1 MGFSMVISSAVIFIS
16 LFASLA
22 IILSIV
28 SSIYKTNDAIVN
40 SAKVN
45 SQINN
50 TSIRISSIT
59 LDTNDRK
66 HITITLNN
74 DGKSKLFNY
83 TYFDLIVTYDADIN
97 GNMTHVTEQLR
108 YSDSSLSYGQWIISI
123 QNDIVD
129 PKILN
134 PNEVAIIDAMLS
146 NDVASNGRVIVTI
159 STDNG
164 SIATLAIQL

>member
-1 MGFSMVISSAVIFIS
+1 MGFSIVISSAVIFIS

-45 SQINN
+45 SQINS

-97 GNMTHVTEQLR
+97 GNMIQVTEQLR

>member
-1 MGFSMVISSAVIFIS
+1 MGFSIVISSAVIFIS

-97 GNMTHVTEQLR
+97 GNMIQVTEQLR

>member
-1 MGFSMVISSAVIFIS
+1 MGFSIVISSAVIFIS

-22 IILSIV
+22 IILSIT
-28 SSIYKTNDAIVN
+28 SSIYKANDAIVN
-40 SAKVN
+40 SAKIN

-50 TSIRISSIT
+50 TSIRISNIA
-59 LDTNDRK
+59 LDTDDRK

-97 GNMTHVTEQLR
+97 GNMTRVTEQLR
-108 YSDSSLSYGQWIISI
+108 YNDSSLLEGQWTISI

-146 NDVASNGRVIVTI
+146 NDVASNGRIIVTI

>member
-1 MGFSMVISSAVIFIS
+1 MGFSIVISSAVIFIS

-22 IILSIV
+22 IILSIT
-28 SSIYKTNDAIVN
+28 SSIYKANDAIVN
-40 SAKVN
+40 SAKIN

-66 HITITLNN
+66 HLIITLNN

-97 GNMTHVTEQLR
+97 GNMIQVTEQLR
-108 YSDSSLSYGQWIISI
+108 YNDSSLLEGQWTISI
-123 QNDIVD
+123 RNDIVD

-146 NDVASNGRVIVTI
+146 NDIAPNGRIIVTI

>member
-1 MGFSMVISSAVIFIS
+1 MGFSIVISSAVIFIS

-40 SAKVN
+40 SAKIN

-50 TSIRISSIT
+50 TSIKISSIT

-66 HITITLNN
+66 HLIITLNN

-83 TYFDLIVTYDADIN
+83 TYFDLIITYDADIN
-97 GNMTHVTEQLR
+97 DNMIQVTEQLR
-108 YSDSSLSYGQWIISI
+108 YSNSSLSSGQWIISI

-134 PNEVAIIDAMLS
+134 PNEIAVIDAMLS
-146 NDVASNGRVIVTI
+146 NDIASNGRVIVTI

-164 SIATLAIQL
+164 SIATFATQL

>member
-1 MGFSMVISSAVIFIS
+1 MGFSIVISSAVIFIS

-22 IILSIV
+22 IILSIT
-28 SSIYKTNDAIVN
+28 SSIYKANDAIVN
-40 SAKVN
+40 SAKIN

-59 LDTNDRK
+59 LDTDNMK
-66 HITITLNN
+66 HITITLTN

-97 GNMTHVTEQLR
+97 GNMIQVTEQLR
-108 YSDSSLSYGQWIISI
+108 YNDSSLLEGQWTISI
-123 QNDIVD
+123 RNDIVD

-146 NDVASNGRVIVTI
+146 NNVAPNGRIIVTI

>member
-1 MGFSMVISSAVIFIS
+1 MGFSIVISSAVIFIS

-22 IILSIV
+22 IILSIT
-28 SSIYKTNDAIVN
+28 SSIYKANDAIVN
-40 SAKVN
+40 SAKIN

-59 LDTNDRK
+59 LDTDNMK
-66 HITITLNN
+66 HITITLTN

-97 GNMTHVTEQLR
+97 GNMIQVTEQLR
-108 YSDSSLSYGQWIISI
+108 YNDSSLLEGQWTISI

-146 NDVASNGRVIVTI
+146 NNVAPNGRIIVTI

>member
-1 MGFSMVISSAVIFIS
+1 MGFSIVISSAVIFIS

-97 GNMTHVTEQLR
+97 GNMTQVTEQLR

>member
-1 MGFSMVISSAVIFIS
+1 MGFSIVISSAVIFIS

-28 SSIYKTNDAIVN
+28 SSIYKTNDAILN

-97 GNMTHVTEQLR
+97 GNMTQVTEQLR

>member
-1 MGFSMVISSAVIFIS
+1 MGFSIVISSAVIFIS

-40 SAKVN
+40 SAKIN

-97 GNMTHVTEQLR
+97 GNMIQVTEQLR

>member
-1 MGFSMVISSAVIFIS
+1 MGFSIVISSAVIFIS

-22 IILSIV
+22 IILSIA
-28 SSIYKTNDAIVN
+28 SSIYNTNDAIVN

-97 GNMTHVTEQLR
+97 GNMTQVTEQLR

>member
-1 MGFSMVISSAVIFIS
+1 MGFSIVISSAVIFIS

-22 IILSIV
+22 ITLSIV

-97 GNMTHVTEQLR
+97 GNMTQVTEQLR

>member
-1 MGFSMVISSAVIFIS
+1 MITSAIIFIS
-16 LFASLA
+16 LFASMA
-22 IILSIV
+22 IILSMV
-28 SSIYKTNDAIVN
+28 NSIYKTNDVIIN
-40 SAKVN
+40 SAKAN

-50 TSIRISSIT
+50 TSIRISSII

-66 HITITLNN
+66 HLIITLNN

-97 GNMTHVTEQLR
+97 GNMTRITEQLR
-108 YSDSSLSYGQWIISI
+108 YSDSSLLNGQWIIRI

-134 PNEVAIIDAMLS
+134 PNEEAVIDAMLN
-146 NDVASNGRVIVTI
+146 NDVASNGKIIVTI

>member
-1 MGFSMVISSAVIFIS
+1 MGFSIVISSAVIFIS

-50 TSIRISSIT
+50 TSIRISGIT

-97 GNMTHVTEQLR
+97 GNMTQVTEQLR

>member
-1 MGFSMVISSAVIFIS
+1 MGFSIVISSAVIFIS

-22 IILSIV
+22 IILSIT
-28 SSIYKTNDAIVN
+28 SSIYKANDAIVN
-40 SAKVN
+40 SAKIN

-66 HITITLNN
+66 HLIITLNN

-97 GNMTHVTEQLR
+97 GNMIQVTEQLR
-108 YSDSSLSYGQWIISI
+108 YNDSSLLEGQWTISI

-146 NDVASNGRVIVTI
+146 NNVAPNGRIIVTI

>member
-1 MGFSMVISSAVIFIS
+1 MGFSIVISSAVIFIS

-40 SAKVN
+40 SAKIN

-97 GNMTHVTEQLR
+97 GNMTQVTEQLR